1 MSSRQSSPESAAL
14 LDSLMTFA
22 LLIDGL
28 SGFAQFRPAIPSASR
43 SKLSLDRDGAPEMRM
58 ERALQ

>member
-1 MSSRQSSPESAAL
+1 L
-14 LDSLMTFA
+14 LDSLTTFA

-28 SGFAQFRPAIPSASR
+28 SGFAQFRPVVPVASR
-43 SKLSLDRDGAPEMRM
+43 SKLSLVRDAAPETRM